1 MFIKKIKAFIKW
13 TFLLAVVFCLSF
25 LIAGGANFYLSD
37 NEMFVNVQNTTRTL
51 STKIGNGIDN
61 IDMETIDNESIKSQ
75 LDRLSSKE
83 NDADSSIEEVE
94 ALMEDEEDDGNQAA
108 AGQSD
113 KKQAE
118 KADNITAS
126 DGQPSGLDRIS
137 RVIFLKKAVQ
147 ARTSQADYVRLQDIP
162 ESLQQA
168 VIAVEDRKFYNHWG
182 FDMEGIFRASLVNLQ
197 YGEVKEGASTIT
209 QQLVK
214 NLFLSQEQT
223 MGRKAEEFV
232 LAMDMELN
240 YSKAEIL
247 ELYLNSIYFGS
258 GYYGI
263 GQAAEGYFGK
273 EPAKLAL
280 PEAAMLAGIPN
291 APSLYSP
298 YVDFMLAKKR
308 QFVVLDAMVAAGFL
322 RENVAED
329 AKIKPIYL
337 AH

>member
-1 MFIKKIKAFIKW
+1 MQQHFILHHNQYIFKAKDVIMVIKKIKAFIKW
-13 TFLLAVVFCLSF
+13 TFLLAAVFCLSF

-37 NEMFVNVQNTTRTL
+37 NEMFVKVQNTTRNL
-51 STKIGNGIDN
+51 STKIGNGIEN
-61 IDMETIDNESIKSQ
+61 INTEDS
-75 LDRLSSKE
+75 
-83 NDADSSIEEVE
+83 DAP
-94 ALMEDEEDDGNQAA
+94 A
-108 AGQSD
+108 
-113 KKQAE
+113 
-118 KADNITAS
+118 
-126 DGQPSGLDRIS
+126 DGQPSSLDRIS
-137 RVIFLKKAVQ
+137 RAIFLKKAVQ
-147 ARTSQADYVRLQDIP
+147 ARTRQADYVRLQDIP

-223 MGRKAEEFV
+223 MGRKAEEFI

-240 YSKAEIL
+240 YSKEEIL

-273 EPAKLAL
+273 EPAMLAL